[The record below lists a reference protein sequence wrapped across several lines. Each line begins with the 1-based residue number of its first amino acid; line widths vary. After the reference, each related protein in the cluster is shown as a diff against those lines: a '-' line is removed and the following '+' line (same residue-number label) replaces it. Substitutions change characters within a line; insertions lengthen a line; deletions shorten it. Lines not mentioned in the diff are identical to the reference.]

1 MIRSLTWL
9 AMVCALGA
17 VLGAVG
23 CTSPAPKPAGPDY
36 AAQGGAAEVRGDWDT
51 ARRAFGQAALVAD
64 QSGWP
69 ASQRAAVH
77 FDYGR
82 ALGVTCYY
90 AEAERELSQAYDLDI
105 LTARYRY
112 PALVE
117 LARLALVQRQFGV
130 SVKYFGR
137 ALGTL
142 DRLEAARKVPFA
154 YAELLDDYALA
165 LGGAGD
171 AEAATRIIDRAAR
184 VRADLGDDARHQP
197 TSRTPYGSHCGSLAA
212 QAVQQAAGPSTQQTA
227 VPSAKQAR

>member
-1 MIRSLTWL
+1 
-9 AMVCALGA
+9 MVCALGG
-17 VLGAVG
+17 VLGALG
-23 CTSPAPKPAGPDY
+23 CSTPAPKASGPDY
-36 AAQGGAAEVRGDWDT
+36 AAQGGAAEVRGDWDG
-51 ARRAFGQAALVAD
+51 ARRAFGQAVLVAD

-69 ASQRAAVH
+69 ASQRAAMH

-90 AEAERELSQAYDLDI
+90 DEAERELSQAYDLDI

-117 LARLALVQRQFGV
+117 LARLALAQRQFGI
-130 SVKYFGR
+130 SAKYFGR

-171 AEAATRIIDRAAR
+171 AEAATRIIDRAAK
-184 VRADLGDDARHQP
+184 VRASLDGDASVQP
-197 TSRTPYGSHCGSLAA
+197 TTRTPYGKYCGQLAA
-212 QAVQQAAGPSTQQTA
+212 G
-227 VPSAKQAR
+227 AR

>member
-1 MIRSLTWL
+1 
-9 AMVCALGA
+9 MVCALAG
-17 VLGAVG
+17 VLSATG
-23 CTSPAPKPAGPDY
+23 CSTPAPRPPGPDY

-51 ARRAFGQAALVAD
+51 ARRAFGQAVLVAD

-69 ASQRAAVH
+69 AAQRAAIH
-77 FDYGR
+77 YDYGR

-117 LARLALVQRQFGV
+117 LARLALVQRRFDA
-130 SVKYFGR
+130 SVRYFGQ
-137 ALGTL
+137 ALSTL
-142 DRLEAARKVPFA
+142 DGLEAARKAPYA

-171 AEAATRIIDRAAR
+171 AEAATRMIDRAAR
-184 VRADLGDDARHQP
+184 VRADLGDDARSP
-197 TSRTPYGSHCGSLAA
+197 AVPATSRTPYGAHCDSLAA
-212 QAVQQAAGPSTQQTA
+212 G
-227 VPSAKQAR
+227 AK

>member
-1 MIRSLTWL
+1 MIRSSTWWVRAFAWGGVML
-9 AMVCALGA
+9 AA
-17 VLGAVG
+17 G
-23 CTSPAPKPAGPDY
+23 CTTTPPRPLGPDY

-69 ASQRAAVH
+69 AAQRAAIH

-117 LARLALVQRQFGV
+117 LARLALVQRQYDA
-130 SVKYFGR
+130 SARYFGR

-142 DRLEAARKVPFA
+142 DRLEAARKAPYA

-171 AEAATRIIDRAAR
+171 AEAATRIIDRAAK
-184 VRADLGDDARHQP
+184 VRAGLVGDAHGKPTPP
-197 TSRTPYGSHCGSLAA
+197 TSRTPYGAHCGQLAA
-212 QAVQQAAGPSTQQTA
+212 GAQ
-227 VPSAKQAR
+227 

>member
-9 AMVCALGA
+9 AMVCALGG
-17 VLGAVG
+17 VLGAAG
-23 CTSPAPKPAGPDY
+23 CSAPASKPPGPDY
-36 AAQGGAAEVRGDWDT
+36 AAQGGAAEVRGDWDD
-51 ARRAFGQAALVAD
+51 ARRAFGQAVLVAD

-105 LTARYRY
+105 LTGRYRY

-117 LARLALVQRQFGV
+117 LARLALVQRQFDV
-130 SVKYFGR
+130 SAKYFGR

-142 DRLEAARKVPFA
+142 DRLEAARKVPYA

-171 AEAATRIIDRAAR
+171 AQAATRIIDRAAK
-184 VRADLGDDARHQP
+184 VRADFPDQTRAQT
-197 TSRTPYGSHCGSLAA
+197 TSRTPYGSHCGQLS
-212 QAVQQAAGPSTQQTA
+212 AG
-227 VPSAKQAR
+227 AR

>member
-1 MIRSLTWL
+1 MGL
-9 AMVCALGA
+9 MGALG
-17 VLGAVG
+17 
-23 CTSPAPKPAGPDY
+23 CSTPAPKASGPDY
-36 AAQGGAAEVRGDWDT
+36 AAQGGAAEVRGDWDG
-51 ARRAFGQAALVAD
+51 ARRAFGQAVLVAD

-69 ASQRAAVH
+69 ASQRAAMH

-117 LARLALVQRQFGV
+117 LARLALAQRQFAA
-130 SVKYFGR
+130 SAKYFGR
-137 ALGTL
+137 ALGML

-165 LGGAGD
+165 LGGAGGAGGAGSPGD
-171 AEAATRIIDRAAR
+171 AEAATRIIDRAAK
-184 VRADLGDDARHQP
+184 VRASLDVDAQAQA
-197 TSRTPYGSHCGSLAA
+197 TTRTPYGKHCGQPAA
-212 QAVQQAAGPSTQQTA
+212 LTAG
-227 VPSAKQAR
+227 AR

>member
-9 AMVCALGA
+9 AMVCALGG
-17 VLGAVG
+17 VLGALG
-23 CTSPAPKPAGPDY
+23 CSTPAPKTPGPDY
-36 AAQGGAAEVRGDWDT
+36 AALGGAAEVRGDWDG
-51 ARRAFGQAALVAD
+51 ARRAFGQAVLVAD

-69 ASQRAAVH
+69 ASQRAAMH

-117 LARLALVQRQFGV
+117 LARLALAQRQFAA
-130 SVKYFGR
+130 SAKYFGR

-171 AEAATRIIDRAAR
+171 AEAATRIIDRAAK
-184 VRADLGDDARHQP
+184 VRASFDSDAQVQP
-197 TSRTPYGSHCGSLAA
+197 TTRTPYGKHCGQLAA
-212 QAVQQAAGPSTQQTA
+212 G
-227 VPSAKQAR
+227 AR